1 MSTVNDNK
9 TETKLDPRLDPKV
22 CSFTDY
28 SIDKYVPSF
37 ETTDEGGTIT
47 RDRVDCS
54 LNVKGNSTCKGLKIR
69 CHRKTGTK
77 SFRLVVWLNGKST
90 ILNCGIFQ
98 RGVYG
103 VEEVEEYLKPIVK
116 ACREKG
122 VWVKYPKEYL
132 AEKKIEEDRIKQ
144 EEEDKERKE
153 IKVKHIIEI
162 ACVENFPK
170 TKQEGTVSA
179 SSLRVFCLYLIGYNK
194 RTDHLIFTEDDE
206 GNGLIRFKPEG
217 PQSFPELFKMY
228 PSGVGNVAY
237 DPHKNPKR
245 ERSVYDTLEFANKKI
260 IELLPGDIEDYVNK
274 DKRSYGYKN
283 NLLDTLSHLWSF
295 ARYHQSKPLG
305 KNPPLN
311 PCRRRD
317 GGITIKKSRKSKFK
331 GSVHNKT
338 IYTTEQLLAIEKKL
352 WTKEYEDRWDFRAM
366 ALLFICNAGK
376 RGEETKKIQHS
387 DIDYEN
393 EEVNLRLTKTRTVE
407 KVDFDEDIIKII
419 NKCKELRK
427 KLLPKT
433 VSIRSLKWLF
443 ISPIIDHA
451 RLHDDVYVSG
461 HQTRLKRL
469 DGCMKALKKD
479 LKLPGSMKTFR
490 KAFDTG
496 AIHKAKLSA
505 EEVSAV
511 SGQSAE
517 TIRRSYDHPD
527 KDMRK
532 AIKKKIRLK
541 VFNKA

>member
-1 MSTVNDNK
+1 MSITNDNK
-9 TETKLDPRLDPKV
+9 TKAKLDPTLDLKV
-22 CSFTDY
+22 CPFTDY
-28 SIDKYVPSF
+28 SIESYVPSF
-37 ETTDEGGTIT
+37 ETTDERGTVT
-47 RDRVDCS
+47 RDTVDFP
-54 LNVKGNSTCKGLKIR
+54 LNVKGSSVCKGLKIR

-77 SFRLVVWLNGKST
+77 TFRLIVWLNGKST

-116 ACREKG
+116 ACKEKG
-122 VWVKYPKEYL
+122 VWVKYPKEYF

-144 EEEDKERKE
+144 EKEDKEKKE
-153 IKVKHIIEI
+153 IKVKDIIEMT
-162 ACVENFPK
+162 CVENFPK
-170 TKQEGTVSA
+170 TKQEGNVSA
-179 SSLRVFCLYLIGYNK
+179 GVLRVNCLYLLGYNK

-206 GNGLIRFKPEG
+206 GNGLIRFKPGG
-217 PQSFPELFKMY
+217 PQSFTELFKMY

-237 DPHKNPKR
+237 HPHKNPNR

-260 IELLPGDIEDYVNK
+260 IDLLPGDIEDYVNK

-305 KNPPLN
+305 KKPPLN

-317 GGITIKKSRKSKFK
+317 GGITIKKSKKSKFK
-331 GSVHNKT
+331 GSKYNKVT
-338 IYTTEQLLAIEKKL
+338 YTTGQLLAIEKKL
-352 WTKEYEDRWDFRAM
+352 WTKEYEDKWDFRAM
-366 ALLFICNAGK
+366 ALAFICNAGK
-376 RGEETKKIQHS
+376 RGEETLKIQHQ
-387 DIDYEN
+387 DINYKTK
-393 EEVNLRLTKTRTVE
+393 EVTLRLTKTRNEE

-419 NKCKELRK
+419 DKCKELRK

-433 VSIRSLKWLF
+433 VSIQSLKWLF
-443 ISPIIDHA
+443 ISPRIDHT

-479 LKLPGSMKTFR
+479 LNLPGSMKTFR

-505 EEVSAV
+505 EELSSVT
-511 SGQSAE
+511 GQSPQ
-517 TIRRSYDHPD
+517 TIHKSYNYPE
-527 KDMRK
+527 KIIR
-532 AIKKKIRLK
+532 IQNKKKIR
-541 VFNKA
+541 KALFGKG